1 MAELADALDLGSST
15 FSVWVRIPSATLLN
29 IRKYYIMNKA
39 GYSKPH
45 ETEEE
50 IKERMRRDL
59 KREMDKYERDSA
71 LGLVDDYGYIR
82 AHSRY

>member
-1 MAELADALDLGSST
+1 MSNTIWKTEYL
-15 FSVWVRIPSATLLN
+15 
-29 IRKYYIMNKA
+29 
-39 GYSKPH
+39 KPH

-50 IKERMRRDL
+50 IKERMKRDL

-71 LGLVDDYGYIR
+71 LELVDDYGYIR